1 MPDIN
6 REDMLELTRRMTVK
20 RNCFHRIAGAYLDED
35 GFIDGTFNI
44 HFQKLS
50 LPDQEKNLKIAKA
63 IPFSET
69 NEELKLY
76 HFSEEAKNPGNIW
89 SVLMELRNCELKND
103 ALLESFYEFVAD
115 QYSSSGDYAIYMF
128 YGSYDVPVKA
138 KDKENLWDSEEV
150 YNFLICAIC
159 PVSGDYEPGD
169 AECGFLFPAF
179 TDHSSDLYGM
189 DVFRAKEQKNI
200 RGL

>member
-76 HFSEEAKNPGNIW
+76 HFSEEAKKPGNIW

-103 ALLESFYEFVAD
+103 ALLESFYEFAAD

-138 KDKENLWDSEEV
+138 KDKESLWDSEEV

-179 TDHSSDLYGM
+179 TAHSSDLYGM

>member
-20 RNCFHRIAGAYLDED
+20 RSCFHRIAGAYLDAD

-50 LPDQEKNLKIAKA
+50 SADQEKNLKIAKA

-76 HFSEEAKNPGNIW
+76 HFSEEAKKPGNIW
-89 SVLMELRNCELKND
+89 SVLMELRNSELKND

-115 QYSSSGDYAIYMF
+115 QYSASGDYAIYMF

-138 KDKENLWDSEEV
+138 KDKESLWDSEEV

-169 AECGFLFPAF
+169 ARCGFLFPAF
-179 TDHSSDLYGM
+179 TDHSSDLYGI
-189 DVFRAKEQKNI
+189 DVFHAK
-200 RGL
+200 

>member
-1 MPDIN
+1 MPNIN

-20 RNCFHRIAGAYLDED
+20 RNCFHRIAGAYLDAD

-50 LPDQEKNLKIAKA
+50 STDQEKNLKIAKA

-76 HFSEEAKNPGNIW
+76 HFSEEAKRPGNIW
-89 SVLMELRNCELKND
+89 SVLMGLRNSELKND

-115 QYSSSGDYAIYMF
+115 QYSASGDYAIYMF

-138 KDKENLWDSEEV
+138 KDKASLWDSEEV

-169 AECGFLFPAF
+169 ARCGFLFPAF
-179 TDHSSDLYGM
+179 TDHSSDLYGI
-189 DVFRAKEQKNI
+189 DVFHAK
-200 RGL
+200 L

>member
-1 MPDIN
+1 MPNIN

-20 RNCFHRIAGAYLDED
+20 RNCFHRIAGAYLDAD

-50 LPDQEKNLKIAKA
+50 SADQEKNLKIAKA

-76 HFSEEAKNPGNIW
+76 HFSEEAKRPGNIW
-89 SVLMELRNCELKND
+89 SVLMELRNSELKND

-115 QYSSSGDYAIYMF
+115 QYSASGDYAIYMF

-138 KDKENLWDSEEV
+138 KDKASLWDSEEV

-159 PVSGDYEPGD
+159 PVSGDYELGD
-169 AECGFLFPAF
+169 ARCGFLFPAF
-179 TDHSSDLYGM
+179 TDHSSDLYGI
-189 DVFRAKEQKNI
+189 DVFHEK
-200 RGL
+200 L

>member
-20 RNCFHRIAGAYLDED
+20 RNCFHRIAGAYLDAD

-76 HFSEEAKNPGNIW
+76 HFSEEAKKPGNIW

-115 QYSSSGDYAIYMF
+115 RYRSDGEYAIYMF

-159 PVSGDYEPGD
+159 PVSGDYEAGD
-169 AECGFLFPAF
+169 ARCGFLVPAF

>member
-76 HFSEEAKNPGNIW
+76 HFSEEAKKPGNIW

-128 YGSYDVPVKA
+128 YGSYDVPVMA
-138 KDKENLWDSEEV
+138 KDKESLWDSEEV